1 MSCYLKQKLFQAVH
15 DLVGAGHIDK
25 RLTHAGNYLVHLQE
39 PDIPKEYRAEVAA
52 IKEIM
57 FATPPSSAQGYVP
70 RQDLGRGW
78 REAGAADPQP
88 VHGRHGWLVE
98 LGLKDE
104 K

>member
-1 MSCYLKQKLFQAVH
+1 VGEGEEKMSGYLKQKLFQAVH

-57 FATPPSSAQGYVP
+57 FATPLSSGQGYVP
-70 RQDLGRGW
+70 RQISD
-78 REAGAADPQP
+78 EDGAKLARRILSLFTD
-88 VHGRHGWLVE
+88 VMG
-98 LGLKDE
+98 GL
-104 K
+104 